1 MRKRNWNWAFCN
13 WNKEQR
19 TKNKEQGIEISIFNL
34 FMRRVVVTGMGAL
47 TPIGNNLESYW
58 SNLQNGVSGAAP
70 ITKFDTTKF
79 KTNFACELKNFD
91 PKDHFDV
98 KELRKYDPF
107 SQYALVAVDEA
118 VKDSA
123 IDFDSLNKDRIGVI
137 WGSGNGGIQ
146 TFQDQM
152 KEYCEGDGTPRFT
165 PFFIPRILVDI
176 ASGIISIKYGLRGVN
191 FCPVSACATS
201 NTAMIEAFNYIKWGK
216 AEMII
221 TGGSEAA
228 INEAAIGGFSS
239 AKALSTRNDS
249 PETASRPF
257 DVTRDGFVM
266 GEGAG
271 AMILEEYEHA
281 IKRGAKIYAEV
292 VGGGMAAD
300 AYHLTGTHPEGDG
313 AVLGMNEAL
322 REAEITAE
330 KIDYINMHATSTPLG
345 DNSEL
350 IAAKRVFGERHALSI
365 SATKSMTGHLLGAA
379 GAIEG
384 IACVMALKDQLVPP
398 TINTTDIEPDFKDLF
413 DFPMGKAKKK
423 DLTYAMSNT
432 FGFGG
437 HIASIIFKK
446 FEG

>member
-1 MRKRNWNWAFCN
+1 MKM
-13 WNKEQR
+13 K
-19 TKNKEQGIEISIFNL
+19 
-34 FMRRVVVTGMGAL
+34 RVVVTGIGAL
-47 TPIGNNLESYW
+47 TPIGNSVEEYW
-58 SNLQNGVSGAAP
+58 NNMKNGVSGAAP
-70 ITKFDTTKF
+70 ITKFDTSKF
-79 KTNFACELKNFD
+79 KVTFACELKNYD
-91 PKDHFDV
+91 ASLHFDG
-98 KELRKYDPF
+98 KEQRKYDPF

-118 VKDSA
+118 VRSGN
-123 IDFDSLNKDRIGVI
+123 IDFDTLNKDRIGVI

-152 KEYCEGDGTPRFT
+152 TEFCEGDGTPRFT
-165 PFFIPRILVDI
+165 PYFIPRILVDI

-201 NTAMIEAFNYIKWGK
+201 NTAIIEAFNYIRWGK
-216 AEMII
+216 ANMII

-228 INEAAIGGFSS
+228 ITGSAIGGFSS

-249 PETASRPF
+249 PQTACRPF

-271 AMILEEYEHA
+271 ALILEEYEHA
-281 IKRGAKIYAEV
+281 IQRGATIFGEV

-322 REAEITAE
+322 EEAGISPDQ
-330 KIDYINMHATSTPLG
+330 IDYVNMHATSTHLG

-350 IAAKRVFGERHALSI
+350 IAAKRIFGERHSLSV

-379 GAIEG
+379 GAIEA
-384 IACVMALKDQLVPP
+384 IACVMALKEGQVPA

-413 DFPMGKAKKK
+413 HFPLGKSVPKEM
-423 DLTYAMSNT
+423 TYAMSNT

-437 HIASIIFKK
+437 HIASVIFKK
-446 FEG
+446 FD

>member
-1 MRKRNWNWAFCN
+1 
-13 WNKEQR
+13 
-19 TKNKEQGIEISIFNL
+19 
-34 FMRRVVVTGMGAL
+34 MRRVVITGMGAL
-47 TPIGNNLESYW
+47 TPIGNNLEEFW
-58 SNLQNGVSGAAP
+58 SNLQKGVSGAAP
-70 ITKFDTTKF
+70 ITKFDTSKH
-79 KTNFACELKNFD
+79 KTQFACELKNYD
-91 PKDHFDV
+91 PKDHFHV
-98 KELRKYDPF
+98 KELRQYDRF
-107 SQYALVAVDEA
+107 SLYALHTVNEA
-118 VKDSA
+118 LENGN
-123 IDFDSLNKDRIGVI
+123 IDFEGLNKDRIGVI

-176 ASGIISIKYGLRGVN
+176 ASGVISIKYGLRGVN

-201 NTAMIEAFNYIKWGK
+201 NTALIEAFNYIKWDK
-216 AEMII
+216 ADMII

-228 INEAAIGGFSS
+228 ITESAMGGFSS
-239 AKALSTRNDS
+239 AKALSTRNET
-249 PETASRPF
+249 PESASRPF

-271 AMILEEYEHA
+271 ALVLEEYEHA
-281 IKRGAKIYAEV
+281 KKRGAKIYGEV

-322 REAEITAE
+322 REAGITAND
-330 KIDYINMHATSTPLG
+330 IDYINMHATSTSLG

-350 IAAKRVFGERHALSI
+350 IAATRVFGENSSVSI

-384 IACVMALKDQLVPP
+384 IACVMALKDGMIPP
-398 TINTTDIEPDFKDLF
+398 TINTTEIEPDFKDKF
-413 DFPMGKAKKK
+413 DFPLGKAIEKKMN
-423 DLTYAMSNT
+423 YAMSNT

-437 HIASIIFKK
+437 HIASVVFKK
-446 FEG
+446 FEE

>member
-1 MRKRNWNWAFCN
+1 
-13 WNKEQR
+13 
-19 TKNKEQGIEISIFNL
+19 
-34 FMRRVVVTGMGAL
+34 MRRVVITGIGAL
-47 TPIGNNLESYW
+47 TPIGNNLNDYW
-58 SNLQNGVSGAAP
+58 TNLKNGVSGAAP
-70 ITKFDTTKF
+70 ITKFDTSKF
-79 KTNFACELKNFD
+79 KTTFACELKNFE

-98 KELRKYDPF
+98 KEIRKYDSF
-107 SQYALVAVDEA
+107 SQYALVAVAEA
-118 VKDSA
+118 VENGK
-123 IDFDSLNKDRIGVI
+123 IDFDTLNKDRIGVI

-152 KEYCEGDGTPRFT
+152 MEFCGGDGTPRFT
-165 PFFIPRILVDI
+165 PYFIPRILVDI

-201 NTAMIEAFNYIKWGK
+201 NTALIEAFNYIKWDK
-216 AEMII
+216 ADMIVS
-221 TGGSEAA
+221 GGSEAA
-228 INEAAIGGFSS
+228 INQSAIGGFSS

-257 DVTRDGFVM
+257 DINRDGFVM

-281 IKRGAKIYAEV
+281 KRRGAIIYGEV

-313 AVLGMNEAL
+313 AVLGMVEAM
-322 REAEITAE
+322 REAGITAE
-330 KIDYINMHATSTPLG
+330 QVDYINMHATSTPQG

-350 IAAKRVFGERHALSI
+350 IAAKRVFGNHKNLSV

-384 IACVMALKDQLVPP
+384 IACVMALKEGMVPP
-398 TINTTDIEPDFKDLF
+398 TINTTDIEPDFNELF
-413 DFPMGKAKKK
+413 DFPMGKAKAKEM
-423 DLTYAMSNT
+423 TYAMSNT

-437 HIASIIFKK
+437 HIASVIFKK
-446 FEG
+446 FED

>member
-1 MRKRNWNWAFCN
+1 
-13 WNKEQR
+13 
-19 TKNKEQGIEISIFNL
+19 
-34 FMRRVVVTGMGAL
+34 MRRVVITGIGAL
-47 TPIGNNLESYW
+47 TPIGNNLNDYW
-58 SNLQNGVSGAAP
+58 TNLKNGVSGAAT
-70 ITKFDTTKF
+70 ITKFDTSKF
-79 KTNFACELKNFD
+79 KSTFACELKNFD

-98 KELRKYDPF
+98 KEIRKYDAF

-118 VKDSA
+118 VKHGN
-123 IDFDSLNKDRIGVI
+123 IDFETLNKDRIGVI

-152 KEYCEGDGTPRFT
+152 MEFCQGDGTPRFT

-201 NTAMIEAFNYIKWGK
+201 NTALIEAFNYIKWDK
-216 AEMII
+216 ADMII
-221 TGGSEAA
+221 SGGSEAA
-228 INEAAIGGFSS
+228 INQAAIGGFSS
-239 AKALSTRNDS
+239 AKALSQRNDS

-281 IKRGAKIYAEV
+281 KKRGATIYGEV

-313 AVLGMNEAL
+313 AVLGMKEAL
-322 REAEITAE
+322 REAGITADQ
-330 KIDYINMHATSTPLG
+330 IDYINMHATSTAQG

-350 IAAKRVFGERHALSI
+350 IAAKRVFGERKSLAV

-384 IACVMALKDQLVPP
+384 IACVMALQENMVPP
-398 TINTTDIEPDFKDLF
+398 TINTTEIEPEFVDLF
-413 DFPMGKAKKK
+413 DFPLEKAKEKQ
-423 DLTYAMSNT
+423 LTYAMSNT

-437 HIASIIFKK
+437 HIASVIFKK
-446 FEG
+446 FEE

>member
-1 MRKRNWNWAFCN
+1 MK
-13 WNKEQR
+13 
-19 TKNKEQGIEISIFNL
+19 
-34 FMRRVVVTGMGAL
+34 RVVITGIGAL
-47 TPIGNNLESYW
+47 TPIGNNLAEFW
-58 SNLQNGVSGAAP
+58 KNLKEGKSGAGP
-70 ITKFDTTKF
+70 ITKFDTSKF
-79 KTNFACELKNFD
+79 KTKFACELKGFD
-91 PKDHFDV
+91 SKDHFDV
-98 KELRKYDPF
+98 KEIRKYDLF

-118 VKDSA
+118 VKHGN
-123 IDFDSLNKDRIGVI
+123 IDFDTLNKDRIGVI

-201 NTAMIEAFNYIKWGK
+201 NTAIIEAFNYVKWGK
-216 AEMII
+216 ADMVI

-228 INEAAIGGFSS
+228 ITESAIGGFSS
-239 AKALSTRNDS
+239 AKALSSRNDDPQS
-249 PETASRPF
+249 ASRPF
-257 DVTRDGFVM
+257 DINRDGFVM

-271 AMILEEYEHA
+271 AIIVEEYEHA
-281 IKRGAKIYAEV
+281 VKRGATIYGEI

-313 AVLGMNEAL
+313 AVLGMEEAM
-322 REAEITAE
+322 REAGITASD
-330 KIDYINMHATSTPLG
+330 IDHINMHATSTPQG

-350 IAAKRVFGERHALSI
+350 IAAKRVFGERKSLYV

-384 IACVMALKDQLVPP
+384 IACVMALHEGLVPP
-398 TINTTDIEPDFKDLF
+398 TINTTDFEPDFKDSF
-413 DFPMGKAKKK
+413 TFPLGKAVAHDMK
-423 DLTYAMSNT
+423 YAMSNT

-437 HIASIIFKK
+437 HIASVVFKK
-446 FEG
+446 FNP

>member
-1 MRKRNWNWAFCN
+1 MK
-13 WNKEQR
+13 
-19 TKNKEQGIEISIFNL
+19 
-34 FMRRVVVTGMGAL
+34 RVVITGIGAL
-47 TPIGNNLESYW
+47 TPIGNNLAEFW
-58 SNLQNGVSGAAP
+58 KNLKEGKSGAGP
-70 ITKFDTTKF
+70 ITKFDTSKF
-79 KTNFACELKNFD
+79 KTKFACELKDFD
-91 PKDHFDV
+91 SKNHFDV
-98 KELRKYDPF
+98 KEIRKYDLF
-107 SQYALVAVDEA
+107 SQYALIAVDEA
-118 VKDSA
+118 VKHGN
-123 IDFDSLNKDRIGVI
+123 IDFESLNKDRIGVI

-201 NTAMIEAFNYIKWGK
+201 NTAIIEAFNYVKWGK
-216 AEMII
+216 ADMVI

-228 INEAAIGGFSS
+228 ITESAIGGFSS
-239 AKALSTRNDS
+239 AKALSTRNDDPQS
-249 PETASRPF
+249 ASRPF
-257 DVTRDGFVM
+257 DVNRDGFVM

-271 AMILEEYEHA
+271 AIIVEEYDHA
-281 IKRGAKIYAEV
+281 VKRGATIYGEI

-313 AVLGMNEAL
+313 AVLGMEEAI
-322 REAEITAE
+322 REAGISAND
-330 KIDYINMHATSTPLG
+330 IDHINMHATSTPQG

-350 IAAKRVFGERHALSI
+350 IAANRVFGERKSLYV

-384 IACVMALKDQLVPP
+384 IACVMALHEGIVPP
-398 TINTTDIEPDFKDLF
+398 TINTTDFEPEFKDCF
-413 DFPMGKAKKK
+413 TFPLGKAVPHNMQ
-423 DLTYAMSNT
+423 YAMSNT

-437 HIASIIFKK
+437 HIASVVFKK
-446 FEG
+446 FNP

>member
-1 MRKRNWNWAFCN
+1 M
-13 WNKEQR
+13 Q
-19 TKNKEQGIEISIFNL
+19 
-34 FMRRVVVTGMGAL
+34 RRVVVTGMGAL
-47 TPIGNNLESYW
+47 TPIGNDLESFW
-58 SNLQNGVSGAAP
+58 NALLDGKCGAGL
-70 ITKFDTTKF
+70 ITKFDTEKF
-79 KTNFACELKNFD
+79 KAKFACELKGYQ
-91 PKDHFDV
+91 PLEHFDSKEV
-98 KELRKYDPF
+98 KKYDLF

-118 VKDSA
+118 VHQA
-123 IDFDSLNKDRIGVI
+123 GIDFEQLNRDRIGVI

-152 KEYCEGDGTPRFT
+152 KEYDEGDGTPRFS

-201 NTAMIEAFNYIKWGK
+201 NTAIIEAFNYIRWGK
-216 AEMII
+216 ADMII

-228 INEAAIGGFSS
+228 ITEAAMGGFAS

-271 AMILEEYEHA
+271 ALIVEELEHA
-281 IKRGAKIYAEV
+281 LRRGATIYGEI

-300 AYHLTGTHPEGDG
+300 AYHLTGTHPQGDG

-322 REAEITAE
+322 NEAGITADE
-330 KIDYINMHATSTPLG
+330 VDYVNMHATSTPLG
-345 DNSEL
+345 DTSEL
-350 IAAKRVFGERHALSI
+350 IAAKRVFGERTSLTI

-379 GAIEG
+379 GAVEA
-384 IACVMALKDQLVPP
+384 IACVKALQTGWIPP
-398 TINTTDIEPDFKDLF
+398 TINTTEIEPEYANAYY
-413 DFPMGKAKKK
+413 FPLGKGIQKEIR
-423 DLTYAMSNT
+423 YAMSNT

-437 HIASIIFKK
+437 HIASVLIKK
-446 FEG
+446 WEGK